1 MMLGKVAIVLAL
13 ALALVGCSGS
23 YEQPRYTASQT
34 SDGFEVRDYA
44 SYVVAE
50 TPIAGG
56 TDEASDDGFRR
67 LFDYISGQNTGAQEI
82 SMTAPVTTAP
92 QKIAM
97 TAPVTQQ
104 KGEGGAVMRFMMP
117 SSFTLDTLPKPTDP
131 AVSLRTVPAE
141 RFAVLRYSG
150 SWSSGLYEEQLATL
164 RAAMARAGLEA
175 TDEPIWARYDPP
187 FTPWFL
193 RRNEIMIRV
202 AGG

>member
-1 MMLGKVAIVLAL
+1 
-13 ALALVGCSGS
+13 
-23 YEQPRYTASQT
+23 
-34 SDGFEVRDYA
+34 
-44 SYVVAE
+44 
-50 TPIAGG
+50 
-56 TDEASDDGFRR
+56 
-67 LFDYISGQNTGAQEI
+67 
-82 SMTAPVTTAP
+82 
-92 QKIAM
+92 
-97 TAPVTQQ
+97 
-104 KGEGGAVMRFMMP
+104 VMRFMMP

-175 TDEPIWARYDPP
+175 TGEPIWARYDPP

-193 RRNEIMIRV
+193 RRNEIMIPV